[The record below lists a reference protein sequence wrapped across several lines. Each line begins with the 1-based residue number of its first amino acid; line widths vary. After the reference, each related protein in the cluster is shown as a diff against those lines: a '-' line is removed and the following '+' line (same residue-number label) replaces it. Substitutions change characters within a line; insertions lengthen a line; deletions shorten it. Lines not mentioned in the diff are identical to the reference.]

1 MAFRAKVKRVE
12 SRNTYSPTTVI
23 FYRMRGNIA
32 LRYTYTL
39 QRPPVAHFLIIITN
53 CTFCAPVVK

>member
-23 FYRMRGNIA
+23 FYQMRGNIA
-32 LRYTYTL
+32 LHYTYTL
-39 QRPPVAHFLIIITN
+39 EQSPTFLSLLQIVHLRPYR
-53 CTFCAPVVK
+53 K